1 MMNKGDV
8 KAKDL
13 IIIGASDFGREVAA
27 LVANINEANY
37 IWNFIG
43 FVDDFLEGKTPEGFE
58 ILGKINLLYSMNPK
72 PHVVIAIA
80 NPQLK
85 RNIAHELEKND
96 IPLATLIHPSV
107 IISDHVDIGP
117 GSIVCAGTIFAI
129 NTVVGKH
136 CILNLGC
143 RIGHDTIIKDYSS
156 CMPGTNLA
164 GKVVVEE
171 GCYFG
176 LNACVINGKV
186 VGEWTT
192 VGAGAVVI
200 QDLPSYS
207 VAVGVPARVV
217 KRKDIEDGG
226 GGAK

>member
-1 MMNKGDV
+1 MNKTDE

-13 IIIGASDFGREVAA
+13 VIIGAGDFGREVAA
-27 LVANINEANY
+27 LIANINEVNY
-37 IWNFIG
+37 TWNFRG
-43 FVDDFLEGKTPEGFE
+43 FVDDILKGQTVEGFE
-58 ILGKINLLYSMNPK
+58 ILGKVDSLYSMNPK

-80 NPQLK
+80 NPQVK
-85 RNIAHELEKND
+85 KSIAHELD
-96 IPLATLIHPSV
+96 RHSLPLATLVHPSV

-136 CILNLGC
+136 CILNFAC
-143 RIGHDTIIKDYSS
+143 RVGHDTVIKDYSS

-164 GKVVVEE
+164 GKVVVGE

-186 VGEWTT
+186 IGEWTT

-200 QDLPSYS
+200 EDIPGYS
-207 VAVGVPARVV
+207 VAVGVPARVI
-217 KRKDIEDGG
+217 KHKGMKEEGELDE
-226 GGAK
+226 

>member
-1 MMNKGDV
+1 MKKEGD

-13 IIIGASDFGREVAA
+13 VIIGASDFGREVAA
-27 LVANINEANY
+27 LVANINE
-37 IWNFIG
+37 IKHTWNFLG
-43 FVDDFLEGKTPEGFE
+43 FVDDNLEGKTIEGFE
-58 ILGKINLLYSMNPK
+58 ILGKVDLLYSMDPK
-72 PHVVIAIA
+72 PNVVIAIA
-80 NPQLK
+80 NTQFKK
-85 RNIAHELEKND
+85 RIADDLEKNNV
-96 IPLATLIHPSV
+96 PLATLVHPSV

-117 GSIVCAGTIFAI
+117 GSIVCAGTIFTI
-129 NTVVGKH
+129 NTAVGKH

-164 GKVVVEE
+164 GKVVVGE

-186 VGEWTT
+186 IGEWTT
-192 VGAGAVVI
+192 IGAGAVVI
-200 QDLPSYS
+200 EDIPSYS